1 MAANYDITIE
11 QGATFTFSVTVTA
24 LNLTGYTARMQGRT
38 SHASADK
45 VFNLTSSGGGLT
57 VTPAANSTI
66 LVTISATATAAI
78 SAPSSGVYDLEIE
91 SGSGVVTRLLQGTYQ
106 VTPEVTR

>member
-24 LNLTGYTARMQGRT
+24 LNLTGYSARMQGRT
-38 SHASADK
+38 THASADK
-45 VFNLTSSGGGLT
+45 VINLTSGSGIT
-57 VTPAANSTI
+57 ITPATDSVI
-66 LVTISATATAAI
+66 LITMSAAVTAAI
-78 SAPSSGVYDLEIE
+78 AAPSYGVYDLEIE

>member
-24 LNLTGYTARMQGRT
+24 LNLTGYSARMQGRT
-38 SHASADK
+38 THASADK
-45 VFNLTSSGGGLT
+45 IINLTSGSGIT
-57 VTPAANSTI
+57 IAPATDSVITI
-66 LVTISATATAAI
+66 TISAAVTAAI
-78 SAPSSGVYDLEIE
+78 AAPSYGVYDLEIE
-91 SGSGVVTRLLQGTYQ
+91 SVSGVVTRLLQGTYQ